1 MHPTSGAGPR
11 PASHQ
16 PLLWLV
22 AGLLPVV
29 TAVLLRQAGPLFSH
43 DIANI
48 DRPLAAFAAAYCAAG
63 ALYLLALWLLL
74 PRAQS
79 AGASPAPLS
88 CLLIVAVAGLAARL
102 ILFGSVPVQEN
113 DFYRYLWDGAVT
125 AHGFNPWAYAPQAV
139 LDGNAPPALSA
150 LGSEAGEV
158 LNRVNYADVRSIYP
172 PVTQLAFAAA
182 YWLKPFSLDAWRAV
196 LLALELAM
204 LGLMLMLLRQCGRP
218 ALWCAIYWWNP
229 IAIKEVMNAGHME
242 PVVMLPVL
250 AALLLAI
257 RRRPVTS
264 SFLCAVAAGAKVW
277 PVLLSPAIW
286 RQSLGRP
293 ARLAAAGAAFIL
305 ASALIC
311 WPVIAA
317 RLDGSSGF
325 VAFGTEWQRISA
337 SFSAILWLVSQVPQ
351 TLVDTE
357 LAARAVAAS
366 LVAGITLYSNRTA
379 ARNGLELAH
388 RFMIATAALL
398 LLSPVQL
405 PWYYLWLLPF
415 LCIHPSPA
423 LLLISA
429 TFPVYY
435 AFFALTARNIDE
447 AWLEALVW
455 AMWLPVWA
463 ALAAHWW
470 LQRKQMPAPA
480 GGMEAR

>member
-1 MHPTSGAGPR
+1 MRAIAGAGPQ

-16 PLLWLV
+16 PLLWLA
-22 AGLLPVV
+22 AGLLPLGV
-29 TAVLLRQAGPLFSH
+29 ALLLRLAGPHFGPE
-43 DIANI
+43 IQNI
-48 DRPLAAFAAAYCAAG
+48 DRPLTAFAAAYCAAS
-63 ALYLLALWLLL
+63 ALYLLTLGLLL

-79 AGASPAPLS
+79 AGASPAPFS

-102 ILFGSVPVQEN
+102 ALFGSIPVQEN

-125 AHGFNPWAYAPQAV
+125 ANGFNPWAFAPQAV
-139 LDGNAPPALSA
+139 LDGTADPALNA

-158 LNRVNYADVRSIYP
+158 LERVNYADVRSVYP
-172 PVTQLAFAAA
+172 PVTQLAFAGA

-196 LLALELAM
+196 LLVLELAM
-204 LGLMLMLLRQCGRP
+204 LGLILMLLRQCGRP
-218 ALWCAIYWWNP
+218 ALWCAVYWWNP

-257 RRRPVTS
+257 KSRSVTAS
-264 SFLCAVAAGAKVW
+264 LLAAIAAGAKVW
-277 PVLLSPAIW
+277 PVLLLPAIW

-293 ARLAAAGAAFIL
+293 VRLAAAGAVFVL
-305 ASALIC
+305 ASALIY

-351 TLVDTE
+351 KLADTD

-366 LVAGITLYSNRTA
+366 LVAGIAIYSNRTT
-379 ARNGLELAH
+379 ARDGRELAS
-388 RFMIATAALL
+388 RFMIAAAALL

-429 TFPVYY
+429 TLPVYY

-447 AWLEALVW
+447 VWLEAVVW

-463 ALAAHWW
+463 ALATQWW

-480 GGMEAR
+480 AGMEAR